1 MAVST
6 VQTCI
11 HFLMHLSIVIPAF
24 NEERLI
30 ARCLQSIAASLVANS
45 KPCFT
50 SEIIVVD
57 NNSTDNTANLARQ
70 AGAQVVFEPI
80 NQIGRARNAGAAEA
94 TGDWLLFVDADSV
107 LNSRLL
113 ADILRL
119 IEDGKSVGCGSTL
132 HMQGLPWWANW
143 ALQLWTGMSILFRW
157 APGALVVCRSDAF
170 HDVGGFNQELY
181 AADEISLSEHL
192 KQWGR
197 QRGLQFII
205 LTQHPLETS
214 SRKVALY
221 SGREIAGQ
229 ILRVILLPTGECG
242 EHRHEQHPQDNPSSH
257 AAPLF
262 HATNSAIETFNAVH
276 HTKSITAS
284 CRAMSDVDGE

>member
-1 MAVST
+1 
-6 VQTCI
+6 
-11 HFLMHLSIVIPAF
+11 MHLSIVIPAF

-30 ARCLQSIAASLVANS
+30 ERCLQSIAASLAANLT
-45 KPCFT
+45 PCF
-50 SEIIVVD
+50 SWDIIVVD

-94 TGDWLLFVDADSV
+94 TGDWLLFVDADSE
-107 LNSRLL
+107 LNPELL

-119 IEDGKSVGCGSTL
+119 IEDGTIVGCGSTL
-132 HMQGLPWWANW
+132 RMQGLPWWANW
-143 ALQLWTGMSILFRW
+143 LLQLWIGTSILFRW
-157 APGALVVCRSDAF
+157 ASGALIVCRSDAF
-170 HDVGGFNQELY
+170 RDVGGFNEELY

-197 QRGLQFII
+197 QRGLRFII
-205 LTQHPLETS
+205 LKKHPLETS

-229 ILRVILLPTGECG
+229 ILRVFLRPRRTL
-242 EHRHEQHPQDNPSSH
+242 QDKKQ
-257 AAPLF
+257 L
-262 HATNSAIETFNAVH
+262 
-276 HTKSITAS
+276 SIWY
-284 CRAMSDVDGE
+284 DGRR

>member
-1 MAVST
+1 
-6 VQTCI
+6 
-11 HFLMHLSIVIPAF
+11 MHLSFVIPAF

-30 ARCLQSIAASLVANS
+30 ARCLQSISAALVANF

-94 TGDWLLFVDADSV
+94 TGDWLMFLDADSV
-107 LNSRLL
+107 LNPGLL

-119 IEDGKSVGCGSTL
+119 IEDDKSVGCGSTL
-132 HMQGLPWWANW
+132 QMQGLPWWANW
-143 ALQLWTGMSILFRW
+143 TLQLWTGMSILFRW
-157 APGALVVCRSDAF
+157 AAGALVVCRNDAF
-170 HDVGGFNQELY
+170 RDVGGFNQELY
-181 AADEISLSEHL
+181 ALDEISLSERL

-205 LTQHPLETS
+205 LTKHPLETS

-221 SGREIAGQ
+221 TGREIASQ
-229 ILRVILLPTGECG
+229 ILRVVLRPRRTL
-242 EHRHEQHPQDNPSSH
+242 QDKKQ
-257 AAPLF
+257 L
-262 HATNSAIETFNAVH
+262 
-276 HTKSITAS
+276 SIWY
-284 CRAMSDVDGE
+284 DGRR